1 MRVPAPGYFTVR
13 WGEPEYTD
21 WLDESMSWKE
31 NVYVGDWTFLWER
44 WFRGPD
50 VEKLFS
56 DYSTLTFQNFAEGQ
70 AKHCVHTNVDGK
82 VIHEGILAKFGEDEY
97 LLFGRGCFYMNYR
110 LERGDYDVTTEED
123 DWYNLQVS
131 GPNAIA
137 LLEKV
142 SGATTLRDTKYMH
155 MTPIE
160 ISGMKGWA
168 LRQGMAGEPGYELV
182 GPVANRQAIIDILMA
197 EGAEFGI
204 RRLGG
209 RTVFINHLEASFPT
223 IITDYIPAMYSE
235 DLADYLRVFKESM
248 PASTTTLNLFGSY
261 EASDISEYY
270 RSPVELGW
278 SKVVKFDHDFLGRE
292 ALEAEAANPRRVL
305 RTLVWNSEDVIDV
318 YASLFNEG
326 DHYDVI
332 ELPRYQRGGMFVDK
346 VLKDGELVGTTSSYG
361 YSYYFRKMLCLAV
374 IDVAEADIG
383 NEVVIVWGAP
393 GRPQKHI
400 RATVAKAPYK
410 PDRSKGD
417 LHQIR

>member
-1 MRVPAPGYFTVR
+1 MGTLVPRSRCRETIQR
-13 WGEPEYTD
+13 
-21 WLDESMSWKE
+21 L
-31 NVYVGDWTFLWER
+31 LH
-44 WFRGPD
+44 PD
-50 VEKLFS
+50 VPELR
-56 DYSTLTFQNFAEGQ
+56 GGP
-70 AKHCVHTNVDGK
+70 AKHCIHTNVDGK

-155 MTPIE
+155 MTPLE
-160 ISGMKGWA
+160 INGMKGWA

-182 GPVANRQAIIDILMA
+182 GPVANRQAIIDILMT

-209 RTVFINHLEASFPT
+209 RAVFINHLEASFPT

-261 EASDISEYY
+261 EASDVSEYY
-270 RSPVELGW
+270 RSPIELGW

-292 ALEAEAANPRRVL
+292 ALEAEAANPRRIL

-318 YASLFNEG
+318 YASLFDESDN
-326 DHYDVI
+326 YDVI

-410 PDRSKGD
+410 PDRSQGD